1 MAVRALVFDVFGT
14 LVGWRSAIADAFRAS
29 GVPGDPEEL
38 ADAWRARYRPI
49 LDEVNEGARPWG
61 DFDELHLATLD
72 DLLAERG
79 ADLPDAE
86 RRRLVSAWHRL
97 DPWPDVRTGLDD
109 LRREHITASLS
120 NGHLAMLVDL
130 ARHGDLR
137 FDCLLSAELARVYK
151 PAAGVYTTAAR
162 LLGVEPGE
170 LMLVAAHPWDLQG
183 AREAGLRTAFIDR
196 PLEYGP
202 GSPAR
207 EYPEADVSAG
217 DLHELAQRLRQMAN
231 SAMRRGAR

>member
-1 MAVRALVFDVFGT
+1 M
-14 LVGWRSAIADAFRAS
+14 
-29 GVPGDPEEL
+29 PGDPEEL

-72 DLLAERG
+72 DLLPTAECT
-79 ADLPDAE
+79 LPAASAGP
-86 RRRLVSAWHRL
+86 VHAWHRL
-97 DPWPDVRTGLDD
+97 DPWPDVRTGLDE
-109 LRREHITASLS
+109 LRREHVTATLS
-120 NGHLAMLVDL
+120 NGHLALLVDL

-151 PAAGVYTTAAR
+151 PAPEAYLTAAR

-207 EYPEADVSAG
+207 EFDADVSAG
-217 DLHELAQRLRQMAN
+217 DLHELAQRLR
-231 SAMRRGAR
+231 

>member
-1 MAVRALVFDVFGT
+1 MIRALVFDVFGT
-14 LVGWRSAIADAFRAS
+14 LVDWRSGIANAFRGA
-29 GVPGDPEEL
+29 PGDPEEL

-79 ADLPDAE
+79 VDLPDAE
-86 RRRLVSAWHRL
+86 RRRLVGAWHRL
-97 DPWPDVRTGLDD
+97 DPWPDVRSGLEA
-109 LRREHITASLS
+109 LRRMHVTATLS
-120 NGHLAMLVDL
+120 NGHLALLVDL

-137 FDCLLSAELARVYK
+137 FDCLLSAELARAYK
-151 PAAGVYTTAAR
+151 PSAEAYTTAAR
-162 LLGVEPGE
+162 LLDAEPGDV
-170 LMLVAAHPWDLQG
+170 MLVAAHPWDLQG

-202 GSPAR
+202 GSPSRAFAD
-207 EYPEADVSAG
+207 ADVSVG
-217 DLHELAQRLRQMAN
+217 DLHELAQRLR
-231 SAMRRGAR
+231 